1 MGVSPEGHRSPGK
14 LDVAQE
20 GIIKGSGLGNR
31 LPPVLEH
38 ELERKKADLAKQGAF
53 AETSG
58 TKKKRAYGLWK
69 KGQAT

>member
-1 MGVSPEGHRSPGK
+1 M
-14 LDVAQE
+14 
-20 GIIKGSGLGNR
+20 
-31 LPPVLEH
+31 LEH

-58 TKKKRAYGLWK
+58 TKKKRAYGLWE